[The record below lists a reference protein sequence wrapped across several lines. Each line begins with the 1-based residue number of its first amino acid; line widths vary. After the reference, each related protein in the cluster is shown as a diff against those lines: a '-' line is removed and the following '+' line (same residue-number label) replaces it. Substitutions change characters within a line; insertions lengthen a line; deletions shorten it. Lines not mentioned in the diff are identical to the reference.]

1 MRITDLPTYDEL
13 MFPTIEALKEEGGSS
28 RRQEVVLAVAI
39 RLDLTDEHLDMRYES
54 SGEPIFADR
63 ISWALSYL
71 KSGGATDNSK
81 RGVWALTELGWSI
94 ESEEQVNSLLK
105 AVKSEKG
112 RTSPRRPKEQSLDD
126 LDPASSEELAQDSE
140 RWKGRLIE
148 RLLDMTPSAFERLT
162 QRLLREAGFRD
173 VEVLGQSGDGGID
186 GVGVYRLSL
195 VSFPI
200 FFQCK
205 RHKGQVSAGTVRD
218 FRGAMAGRGEKGL
231 LVTTGTFTRRA
242 REEASRDGAP
252 PVELIDGDD
261 LCDLLKE
268 YELGVQ
274 TRMVEKVDLNPDFF
288 DQFESK

>member
-13 MFPTIEALKEEGGSS
+13 MLPTIEALKEEGGSS

-39 RLDLTDEHLDMRYES
+39 RLDLTDEHLDVRYES
-54 SGEPIFADR
+54 SGAPIFADR

-71 KSGGATDNSK
+71 KMGGATDNSK

-94 ESEEQVNSLLK
+94 ESEDQVKSLLK
-105 AVKSEKG
+105 DVQSEKG
-112 RTSPRRPKEQSLDD
+112 RASSRRPKEESLDD
-126 LDPASSEELAQDSE
+126 QDPAPCEELAPDSE
-140 RWKGRLIE
+140 HWKGRLLE

-231 LVTTGTFTRRA
+231 LVTTGTFTRGA
-242 REEASRDGAP
+242 REEEPRRCAS
-252 PVELIDGDD
+252 
-261 LCDLLKE
+261 C
-268 YELGVQ
+268 
-274 TRMVEKVDLNPDFF
+274 
-288 DQFESK
+288 